1 MKIRRRRPVKN
12 LVAFI
17 IVVAVTFAVFLLLL
31 SFDKQLRKILE
42 PYSVSTAKRIIV
54 AATDA
59 AVLEVLKDNEIS
71 YEKIANLSTDSG
83 GNVTSLQID
92 TTLINILKSNISN
105 KLTQQLNSREDYV
118 LKIPIGTIIGNEFT
132 VGRGPSISFK
142 MKLSAAVKTD
152 FKSNFYNAGIN
163 QVLHQILIEV
173 KYDGF
178 ILIPWFRESF
188 SDKTDYIAAQ
198 TVIVGVVP
206 DAFTNVIESE
216 PEQITGDIFDFSAER
231 GSGTQKKY

>member
-1 MKIRRRRPVKN
+1 MKKSRRRAVKN
-12 LVAFI
+12 PAAFI
-17 IVVAVTFAVFLLLL
+17 IVLSVTFAVFLLLL
-31 SFDKQLRKILE
+31 GFDKQLRKILE

-59 AVLEVLKDNEIS
+59 AVLEVLRENEIS
-71 YEKIANLSTDSG
+71 YEKIANLSRDNG
-83 GNVTSLQID
+83 GNVTALEID
-92 TTLINILKSNISN
+92 TTLVNTLKSSISE
-105 KLTQQLNSREDYV
+105 KLAQQLNGREEYV

-142 MKLSAAVKTD
+142 MKMSAAAKTD
-152 FKSNFYNAGIN
+152 FKSNFYSAGIN

-178 ILIPWFRESF
+178 ILIPWFKQGF

-231 GSGTQKKY
+231 GN

>member
-1 MKIRRRRPVKN
+1 MKIRRRRALKGPAV
-12 LVAFI
+12 FI
-17 IVVAVTFAVFLLLL
+17 IVTAITFAVFLLLL
-31 SFDKQLRKILE
+31 NFDKQLRKILE
-42 PYSVSTAKRIIV
+42 PYAVGTAKRIVV

-59 AVLEVLKDNEIS
+59 AVLEVLRENEIS
-71 YEKIANLSTDSG
+71 YEKIAKLSTDGG
-83 GNVTSLQID
+83 GNVTALEID
-92 TTLINILKSNISN
+92 TTLVNTLKSNISE
-105 KLTQQLNSREDYV
+105 KLAQQLNGREDYV

-132 VGRGPSISFK
+132 LGRGPSISFK
-142 MKLSAAVKTD
+142 MKMSAAVKTD
-152 FKSNFYNAGIN
+152 FKSNFYSAGIN

-178 ILIPWFRESF
+178 ILIPWFREGF

-216 PEQITGDIFDFSAER
+216 PEQITGDIFDFSANR
-231 GSGTQKKY
+231 GN

>member
-54 AATDA
+54 AAIDA

-92 TTLINILKSNISN
+92 TTLINILKSN
-105 KLTQQLNSREDYV
+105 
-118 LKIPIGTIIGNEFT
+118 
-132 VGRGPSISFK
+132 
-142 MKLSAAVKTD
+142 
-152 FKSNFYNAGIN
+152 FYSAGIN